1 MCGVCAAQMDIASVP
16 TDGSGRVLEIGNGWG
31 SFLLYAAAK
40 HPQVTFLGFSN
51 SATQQA
57 HIMLEA
63 AARGLPNASS
73 LKCDINDFCESGLP
87 GPHAATKFDRIFSCE
102 CLEHSKDY
110 GTAFE
115 AMAKVLKG
123 STDAKV
129 FVQILCHREYTYFMN
144 GDDWMGRNFFT
155 GGTIPSTKLF
165 LFFSEHLAV
174 DECWFLPGTLYARTL
189 DAWLAQMH
197 TAQAT
202 LTRVFAKHGY
212 ANPSYEFQKWRMF
225 YLMSSVS
232 FGFNGGNEW
241 MVAYYTFKKR

>member
-1 MCGVCAAQMDIASVP
+1 MDIASVP

-40 HPQVTFLGFSN
+40 HPQITFLGFSN
-51 SATQQA
+51 SATQQE
-57 HIMLEA
+57 HISRDAE
-63 AARGLPNASS
+63 ARGLTNVKS
-73 LKCDINDFCESGLP
+73 LKCDINDFCDHGLP
-87 GPHAATKFDRIFSCE
+87 GAHADTKFDRIFSCE

-115 AMAKVLKG
+115 AMSKVLKD
-123 STDAKV
+123 TADAKV

-165 LFFSEHLAV
+165 LFFSDHLVV
-174 DECWFLPGTLYARTL
+174 DDCWFLSGTEYARTL

-197 TAQAT
+197 NARARLTA
-202 LTRVFAKHGY
+202 VFKAHKY
-212 ANPSYEFQKWRMF
+212 ASPRYEFQKWRMF
-225 YLMSSVS
+225 YIMSSVS